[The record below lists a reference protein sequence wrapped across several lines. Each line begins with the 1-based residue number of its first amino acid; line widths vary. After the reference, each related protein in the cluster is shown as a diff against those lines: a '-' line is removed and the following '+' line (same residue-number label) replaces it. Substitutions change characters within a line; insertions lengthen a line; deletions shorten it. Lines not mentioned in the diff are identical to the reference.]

1 MVKYMCVCCKSGDAI
16 MRNAPTP
23 CANVHRRRQRDRR
36 GALDALVEMTEKAK
50 DIANKTISPAFREIR
65 L

>member
-1 MVKYMCVCCKSGDAI
+1 